1 MSDAE
6 AWRAELQAHKRR
18 LAILKEQA
26 AIQGISRDPRLDI
39 EIADIERQIAD
50 LQRKLGQIPD
60 ASSAPAEPPASAAQA
75 PISAGRDAIV
85 ANISGSSRVAVGKQ
99 ISQIDQVGAPAGPP
113 DRMVIEQGL
122 AALGSALEQL
132 RNPDA
137 GKGGQIDP
145 ALASM
150 ATFQIGLLGSELI
163 KPASDTPSANTI
175 VQVGDWLFANVPQL
189 GAPLQALLAAPAVAR
204 VAERAGGAAPAWR
217 ARVASIEPAC

>member
-1 MSDAE
+1 MSDAQ

-39 EIADIERQIAD
+39 EMEDIERQIAD
-50 LQRKLGQIPD
+50 LQRRLGQIPD
-60 ASSAPAEPPASAAQA
+60 TPLEPSEPNAVAAQ
-75 PISAGRDAIV
+75 PSISASGDAIV
-85 ANISGSSRVAVGKQ
+85 ANISGSSKVAVGKQ
-99 ISQIDQVGAPAGPP
+99 ISQIDQAGAPSGPA
-113 DRMVIEQGL
+113 DHAIIEQGL
-122 AALGSALEQL
+122 AALGGALDQL

-150 ATFQIGLLGSELI
+150 ATFQIGLLGGELS

-175 VQVGDWLFANVPQL
+175 VQVGDWLLANVPQL
-189 GAPLQALLAAPAVAR
+189 GAPLRMLLAAPAVAR
-204 VAERAGGAAPAWR
+204 ALERAGGAAPAWR
-217 ARVASIEPAC
+217 ARVVDG

>member
-39 EIADIERQIAD
+39 EIEDIERQIAD

-60 ASSAPAEPPASAAQA
+60 TAVTPAEPPAAAVQP

-85 ANISGSSRVAVGKQ
+85 ANISGSSKVAVGKQ
-99 ISQIDQVGAPAGPP
+99 ISQIDQVGAPPGQPE
-113 DRMVIEQGL
+113 RLVIEQGL
-122 AALGSALEQL
+122 EALGSALEQL
-132 RNPDA
+132 R
-137 GKGGQIDP
+137 GQIDP
-145 ALASM
+145 GLANM
-150 ATFQIGLLGSELI
+150 ATFQIGLLGGELI
-163 KPASDTPSANTI
+163 KPANDIPSANTI

-189 GAPLQALLAAPAVAR
+189 AAPLRALLAAPPVAR
-204 VAERAGGAAPAWR
+204 VFERAGGPAPAWR
-217 ARVASIEPAC
+217 ARVAGAER

>member
-39 EIADIERQIAD
+39 EIADIESQIAD

-60 ASSAPAEPPASAAQA
+60 ASLAPAEPPASVAQA

-85 ANISGSSRVAVGKQ
+85 ANISGSSKVAVGKQ
-99 ISQIDQVGAPAGPP
+99 ISQIDQAGAPAGPP
-113 DRMVIEQGL
+113 DRVIIDQGL

-132 RNPDA
+132 R
-137 GKGGQIDP
+137 GQIDP

-150 ATFQIGLLGSELI
+150 ATFQIGLLGGELI
-163 KPASDTPSANTI
+163 KLASDTPSANTI
-175 VQVGDWLFANVPQL
+175 VQVGDWLLANVPQL
-189 GAPLQALLAAPAVAR
+189 AAPLQALLAAPAVAR
-204 VAERAGGAAPAWR
+204 AVERAGGAAPAWR
-217 ARVASIEPAC
+217 ARVADAEH

>member
-39 EIADIERQIAD
+39 EIADIESQIAD

-60 ASSAPAEPPASAAQA
+60 ASLVPAEPPASVAQA

-85 ANISGSSRVAVGKQ
+85 ANISGSSKVAVGKQ
-99 ISQIDQVGAPAGPP
+99 ISQIDQAGAPAGPP
-113 DRMVIEQGL
+113 DRVIIDQGL

-132 RNPDA
+132 R
-137 GKGGQIDP
+137 GQIDP

-150 ATFQIGLLGSELI
+150 ATFQIGLLGGELL
-163 KPASDTPSANTI
+163 KLASDTPSANAI
-175 VQVGDWLFANVPQL
+175 VQVDDWPLANVPQL
-189 GAPLQALLAAPAVAR
+189 AAPLQALLAAPAVAR
-204 VAERAGGAAPAWR
+204 AVERAGGAAPAWR
-217 ARVASIEPAC
+217 ARVADVEH